1 MQTQFDRLASEAL
14 TLTPDERAAF
24 VQLLSASL
32 DDDDDALAIEV
43 ERRIAEIENGATAVI
58 PMDEAL
64 ARARAGIK

>member
-14 TLTPDERAAF
+14 TLTPDEREAF
-24 VQLLSASL
+24 VQLPSASL

-43 ERRIAEIENGATAVI
+43 ERRIAEIESGATTVI